1 MEKKRK
7 IYGEGGDTLC
17 VENSRLKND
26 LQWVLILC
34 TFSCVQQ
41 IILIVLVQVP
51 ELRDKKKARHQSPI
65 LYRFT
70 VLIKFL

>member
-1 MEKKRK
+1 MEKKRR

-26 LQWVLILC
+26 LPWAVILC
-34 TFSCVQQ
+34 TFSCGQQ

-51 ELRDKKKARHQSPI
+51 ELRDKKK
-65 LYRFT
+65 LETKVRFNT
-70 VLIKFL
+70 ELQY

>member
-51 ELRDKKKARHQSPI
+51 ELRDKKK
-65 LYRFT
+65 LDTKVRFNT
-70 VLIKFL
+70 ELQY

>member
-1 MEKKRK
+1 M
-7 IYGEGGDTLC
+7 C
-17 VENSRLKND
+17 VESSRLKND

-65 LYRFT
+65 
-70 VLIKFL
+70 